1 MSYLLNA
8 VALLLGIAF
17 DAVVILFLLRIAAEA
32 CRAEFHNPLSQFVY
46 RATNPVLARIR
57 RVVPNWHRINLAA
70 VLVAWVAVLVKRVV
84 LFALMGVMPHLIGLI
99 VLAAAELLDFA
110 LLFYLVIV
118 FAWALLSMFAPDPR
132 QPVQRLLNDL
142 ADPLVRPLQGRLT
155 LGAIDF
161 SPTVVIIGLLLA
173 RLLVAAPLIDL
184 GTRLAIVA

>member
-8 VALLLGIAF
+8 AALVLGVAF

-32 CRAEFHNPLSQFVY
+32 CRAEFQNPLSQFVY
-46 RATNPVLARIR
+46 RATNPVLAPIR
-57 RVVPNWHRINLAA
+57 RVVPNWRRINLAA
-70 VLVAWVAVLVKRVV
+70 VLVAWLAVLVKRAV
-84 LFALMGVMPHLIGLI
+84 LFVVMGVTPHLLGLG

-132 QPVQRLLNDL
+132 QPFQRLLNDL
-142 ADPLVRPLQGRLT
+142 AAPLMRPLQGRLS

-161 SPTVVIIGLLLA
+161 SPTVVIIVLLLA
-173 RLLVAAPLIDL
+173 RILVAAPLIDL
-184 GTRLAIVA
+184 GMRLAIVA